1 MTSFFDVIFISSGRA
16 PIAVVDRLTQ
26 AASALF
32 NRIKPGRKPDS
43 DQSRPVLIRDNHLRR
58 DVGMP
63 PIEGNRRPLP

>member
-32 NRIKPGRKPDS
+32 NRVKSGHALDS
-43 DQSRPVLIRDNHLRR
+43 DRPRPVLFRDNHLRR
-58 DVGMP
+58 DIGLP
-63 PIEGNRRPLP
+63 PIEGARWPLP